1 MKLTFTCA
9 AKESEFSPIR
19 SFRMAEAAAAPV
31 TATESNGAVNG
42 SALQLDESLLE
53 LTPEE
58 MVQKLERD
66 MQVCIE
72 EDLVNL

>member
-1 MKLTFTCA
+1 M
-9 AKESEFSPIR
+9 
-19 SFRMAEAAAAPV
+19 
-31 TATESNGAVNG
+31 
-42 SALQLDESLLE
+42 DESLLE

-72 EDLVNL
+72 EELVNL

>member
-1 MKLTFTCA
+1 
-9 AKESEFSPIR
+9 
-19 SFRMAEAAAAPV
+19 MADAAAAPV